1 MLKRMF
7 IAAPTVALIAAVA
20 VGCAGPSSQ
29 ASDAVSA
36 AIPPES
42 DLTGTWY
49 GTFSWIG
56 AWHYVDEGKVA
67 LNITE
72 DGTFTA
78 TVDRNGGTNNLAK
91 PATWAGTVIIRG
103 NRVTLDD
110 SRGTWP
116 TIELRRSRNNVLFGV
131 ANDPATESPVMMEFK
146 RVSPSPSSPQG

>member
-7 IAAPTVALIAAVA
+7 VAAPAMALVAALA
-20 VGCAGPSSQ
+20 VGCAGPTSQ

-42 DLTGTWY
+42 DFTGTWY
-49 GTFSWIG
+49 GTFSWVG
-56 AWHYVDEGKVA
+56 GWQYVDEGKVA
-67 LNITE
+67 LNIKE

-78 TVDRNGGTNNLAK
+78 TVDRNWGTNNLAK
-91 PATWAGTVIIRG
+91 PATWAGTIIIRR
-103 NRVTLDD
+103 NRVTLNDAGG
-110 SRGTWP
+110 SWP

-146 RVSPSPSSPQG
+146 RVGPPQG